1 MISYGPNRVRE
12 ARAISTPIGG
22 LYARVNSAK
31 AETASTKELAQTRQ
45 PNNGRIVGNP
55 YLIALRQRLPVTR
68 EESLKVPGVTTTMGC
83 E

>member
-1 MISYGPNRVRE
+1 MTSHSEAIYLDENALSVDVVAPRVSNRGAMRD
-12 ARAISTPIGG
+12 
-22 LYARVNSAK
+22 NS
-31 AETASTKELAQTRQ
+31 
-45 PNNGRIVGNP
+45 RIVGNP